1 MHEFPWQQIAQHIL
15 LHIKIVQFFNYMQ
28 LSAVLNSCFFRICVW
43 QLSQWN
49 THCEMN
55 VNINCAVVSQSP
67 VQWMFIRHNTLILI
81 RCCWGVTEK
90 RVCELKL
97 AIYFVFLLGPV
108 FIFGLLK
115 LFNWSSQKSG
125 FLIVLSVLLFVWKFI
140 NYLTI
145 NLKASGELNKQI

>member
-1 MHEFPWQQIAQHIL
+1 MLLGCDWEASLWIKISHIL
-15 LHIKIVQFFNYMQ
+15 
-28 LSAVLNSCFFRICVW
+28 C
-43 QLSQWN
+43 
-49 THCEMN
+49 
-55 VNINCAVVSQSP
+55 
-67 VQWMFIRHNTLILI
+67 
-81 RCCWGVTEK
+81 
-90 RVCELKL
+90 
-97 AIYFVFLLGPV
+97 FLLGPV